1 MRKFEVEIIGSVT
14 IELDEKVIDA
24 VDDNWR
30 SSIYNLKTPEE
41 IAAHIA
47 YNFVVNG
54 ATLSR
59 LDGWADQTDDLAR
72 ITDEDL
78 EFKACERKV
87 AEREF

>member
-1 MRKFEVEIIGSVT
+1 MRKFEIEVTGNVT

-24 VDDNWR
+24 VDDSWR
-30 SSIYNLKTPEE
+30 SGIYNLKTPEE

-59 LDGWADQTDDLAR
+59 LDGWADQPDDLAR
-72 ITDEDL
+72 ITDEEL
-78 EFKACERKV
+78 EFT
-87 AEREF
+87 AEEITK